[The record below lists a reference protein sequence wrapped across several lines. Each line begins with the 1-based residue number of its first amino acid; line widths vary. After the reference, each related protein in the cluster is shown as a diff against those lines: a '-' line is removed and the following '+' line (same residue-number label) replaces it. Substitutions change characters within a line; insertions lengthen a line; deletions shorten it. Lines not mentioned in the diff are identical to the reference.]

1 MAAKPASGLRHENG
15 FGMFDAKYDDLTA
28 LDQWVDGA
36 HAPDVLIAEDENTEH
51 SGRTRPMCAYQTLL
65 TR

>member
-1 MAAKPASGLRHENG
+1 MVAKPASGPRHENE
-15 FGMFDAKYDDLTA
+15 FGTFNAKYDDLTA
-28 LDQWVDGA
+28 LDQWVDGT
-36 HAPDVLIAEDENTEH
+36 HARDVLIAVDENTEH

>member
-1 MAAKPASGLRHENG
+1 VR
-15 FGMFDAKYDDLTA
+15 AKYDDLTA

-36 HAPDVLIAEDENTEH
+36 HAPDVLIALDENTEH
-51 SGRTRPMCAYQTLL
+51 SGRTRLMCAYQTLS